1 MINHENKQ
9 IDFTDE
15 MLERLVIE
23 QHPYRKIKKMINFEK
38 LLKPLESLYASKGMP
53 GEPIERGFKCLLIQ
67 YWENLSDRELER
79 YVRENLPMRWFC
91 GYKLD
96 EGTPDHSY
104 FGKLRTRIGVE
115 KISELFNQ
123 IVKGLETRGYVG
135 NIFHFVDASSLMS
148 RINLWEARD
157 RALADK
163 ENQEKD
169 DTGKKKLNNKNAY
182 RYSSDPDARFGC
194 KGKKNF
200 WFGYKRHVR
209 VDMRQGIITKVAV
222 TSANV
227 GDHRAFLTENLCP
240 KQGMV
245 FLDKGTVAVSPFRG
259 ILLKI
264 VILSEA
270 KDLHENCY
278 FKRTFGDSS
287 PSVQNDISGKNGV
300 CRHSHKGYDTDEINT
315 SITKIGCANAG
326 IKKNNRANKNKYLDR
341 WRSRVRMPYENV
353 FRYQPKFT
361 RYRKKRWVDF
371 QVLMEAIAYN
381 LKRLI
386 TIDALPIPIQT

>member
-1 MINHENKQ
+1 MINHENNQ

-15 MLERLVIE
+15 MLERLVCE
-23 QHPYRKIKKMINFEK
+23 QHPYRKIKKMINFHK
-38 LLKPLESLYASKGMP
+38 LLKPLSVLYASRGMP
-53 GEPIERGFKCLLIQ
+53 GEPIERGYKCLLIQ

-104 FGKLRTRIGVE
+104 FGKLRSRIGVE
-115 KISELFNQ
+115 KISNLFNQ
-123 IVKGLETRGYVG
+123 IIKGLEARGYVG

-157 RALADK
+157 RALSDK
-163 ENQEKD
+163 KNQETD
-169 DTGKKKLNNKNAY
+169 ENGNKKLNNKNSHQY
-182 RYSSDPDARFGC
+182 CSDPDARFGC

-227 GDHRAFLTENLCP
+227 GDHQAFLTEKLCP
-240 KQGMV
+240 QQGMV
-245 FLDKGTVAVSPFRG
+245 FLDKG
-259 ILLKI
+259 
-264 VILSEA
+264 
-270 KDLHENCY
+270 
-278 FKRTFGDSS
+278 
-287 PSVQNDISGKNGV
+287 
-300 CRHSHKGYDTDEINT
+300 YDTDEVNA

-326 IKKNNRANKNKYLDR
+326 IKKNNRADKNKYLDR
-341 WRSRVRMPYENV
+341 WRSCVRMPYENV
-353 FRYQPKFT
+353 FRYQSKFT
-361 RYRKKRWVDF
+361 RYRKKLWVDF

-386 TIDALPIPIQT
+386 IIDALPIPIQT

>member
-1 MINHENKQ
+1 MINHENQQ

-15 MLERLVIE
+15 MLERLVSE
-23 QHPYRKIKKMINFEK
+23 KHPYRKIKKMINFYK
-38 LLKPLESLYASKGMP
+38 LLKPLSKLYSSQGMP

-67 YWENLSDRELER
+67 YWENLSDRELEK

-123 IVKGLETRGYVG
+123 IIRGMEERGYVG

-163 ENQEKD
+163 ENQERD
-169 DTGKKKLNNKNAY
+169 ESGKKKLNNKNTY

-194 KGKKNF
+194 KGKKNY

-227 GDHRAFLTENLCP
+227 GDHRAFSTEKLCP

-245 FLDKGTVAVSPFRG
+245 FMD
-259 ILLKI
+259 
-264 VILSEA
+264 
-270 KDLHENCY
+270 
-278 FKRTFGDSS
+278 
-287 PSVQNDISGKNGV
+287 
-300 CRHSHKGYDTDEINT
+300 KGYDTEEINAT
-315 SITKIGCANAG
+315 LISNGCSNAV
-326 IKKNNRANKNKYLDR
+326 IKKNNRADKNKYLDN

-353 FRYQPKFT
+353 FRYQSKYT
-361 RYRKKRWVDF
+361 RYRKKCWVDF
-371 QVLMEAIAYN
+371 QALMEAIAYN

-386 TIDALPIPIQT
+386 TIDALPIPI